1 MKQRINSLK
10 IHKFT
15 LTKGNADY
23 IGENDIGNSST
34 MEETDSKI
42 IRVEQLRTAYRQ
54 LHMKITL
61 PDRCDEE
68 QKDYEKKLV
77 NNEE

>member
-1 MKQRINSLK
+1 
-10 IHKFT
+10 
-15 LTKGNADY
+15 
-23 IGENDIGNSST
+23 

-68 QKDYEKKLV
+68 QKDYEKKLA